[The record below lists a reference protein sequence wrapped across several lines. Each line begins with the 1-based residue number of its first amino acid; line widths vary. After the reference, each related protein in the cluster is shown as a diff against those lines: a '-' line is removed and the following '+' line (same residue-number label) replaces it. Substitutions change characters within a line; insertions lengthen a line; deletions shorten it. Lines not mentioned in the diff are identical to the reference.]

1 MPVNIFSVSSDKQ
14 DVEALLNNVAERVR
28 RWEGGE
34 APSLDL
40 SMMLG
45 ETEKASHRAAQ
56 LKEQWNIDST
66 AIIQS
71 TRPGFGPWIIRFQ
84 HLVRRLSW
92 WYSEPIL
99 QQIRD
104 FHRNTAIAADGL
116 AQNQERLVKRYE
128 DLEAEHEVLRKRVE
142 VLEARL
148 SEIVEHPRS
157 DAEG

>member
-14 DVEALLNNVAERVR
+14 DVEALLDNVAERVR
-28 RWEGGE
+28 SWERGE
-34 APSLDL
+34 AQSLDL
-40 SMMLG
+40 TIMLG
-45 ETEKASHRAAQ
+45 EAEKASHRAAQ
-56 LKEQWNIDST
+56 LKGQWNVDGS

-71 TRPGFGPWIIRFQ
+71 TRPGLGPWIIRFQ
-84 HLVRRLSW
+84 CLVRRLSW

-99 QQIRD
+99 QQIRA
-104 FHRNTAIAADGL
+104 FQRGTALAADGL
-116 AQNQERLVKRYE
+116 AQNQEQLVKRYE

-148 SEIVEHPRS
+148 SEVGEYPRS